1 MQLFI
6 FSRLVDRSN
15 DYIRFAIPA
24 ATQDEAGTKFQ
35 KYLDDHGEMIGSKEP
50 WRNYWMMD
58 IAGKVG
64 DGVFTLN
71 TNLGTKA

>member
-6 FSRLVDRSN
+6 FSRPVQSN
-15 DYIRFAIPA
+15 NYIRFGVSAH
-24 ATQDEAGTKFQ
+24 TQEEAGNKFQ
-35 KYLDDHGEMIGSKEP
+35 NYLDSHGEMIGSKEP

-64 DGVFTLN
+64 DGVFTLH
-71 TNLGTKA
+71 TNLSTKA